1 MTNVVGSSS
10 AGESSGA
17 GDYKQLVE
25 QYLKVQ
31 VKSKVG
37 PAAKEN
43 KKSSLFFSVSLIT
56 CLDS

>member
-1 MTNVVGSSS
+1 MTNVVGSST
-10 AGESSGA
+10 GA

-43 KKSSLFFSVSLIT
+43 KKSFRLV
-56 CLDS
+56 